1 MSDAGDLERATA
13 LLELMEHGLSAGR
26 AGDAESAGGDASHD
40 WVDAYLLLFRGQF
53 AEALTAIAAV
63 DDGSEPAAAARAQ
76 IEALCTGAVSQPL
89 RAPHDATTLAGAMA
103 TFQISE
109 AAHVVG
115 RIDFCAEILTAAL
128 AQRVPVRARVWLRL
142 ALVRALLFRG
152 ELARAADEF
161 TRVAAD
167 AKAPQARRSA
177 RCLRALLDGF
187 AGRHEAVVAEAVV
200 LRREILPAQTYA
212 DSGMALTGALGL
224 ANAGMMLAAGELLRD
239 GGGGPGLPLL
249 PPALR
254 GYGYDVLVEA
264 ALAAG
269 NVDLAAWI
277 MVDFDRIDFGANA
290 QFRAAREAARA
301 RIEIAAGNGGRGRAR
316 ADRAAHE
323 AFAAGSGLVGVRAVA
338 VAARADENAASRA
351 LSDAWP
357 RELRAWLDRTTD
369 AAGDARMRSRR
380 VDDHAE
386 WARLTR
392 SQQAVARLAS
402 RGLRNQEIADALVL
416 SPRTVEGHL
425 RAIFDRLGVEGRLG
439 IVRGSASGDIDP
451 SALASLTPRQAEI
464 ARAIVAGESSAELAE
479 RFGIGAKT
487 VEKHLSGIYRALG
500 VSGRAAAVARLVG
513 DAPERD

>member
-13 LLELMEHGLSAGR
+13 LLELMEHGLSAERPER
-26 AGDAESAGGDASHD
+26 AGGAGGDTDDAPRD
-40 WVDAYLLLFRGQF
+40 WVDAYLLLFRGRF
-53 AEALTAIAAV
+53 ADALAAIEAV

-152 ELARAADEF
+152 ELAHAADELA
-161 TRVAAD
+161 RAAAD
-167 AKAPQARRSA
+167 AKAPQARRSV

-224 ANAGMMLAAGELLRD
+224 ANAGMVLAAGELLRD

-316 ADRAAHE
+316 AGPRAG
-323 AFAAGSGLVGVRAVA
+323 AAGAGLT
-338 VAARADENAASRA
+338 ARASISFAQRRRRRGAQ
-351 LSDAWP
+351 P
-357 RELRAWLDRTTD
+357 RQRD
-369 AAGDARMRSRR
+369 RSRR
-380 VDDHAE
+380 A
-386 WARLTR
+386 
-392 SQQAVARLAS
+392 
-402 RGLRNQEIADALVL
+402 
-416 SPRTVEGHL
+416 P
-425 RAIFDRLGVEGRLG
+425 GRC
-439 IVRGSASGDIDP
+439 R
-451 SALASLTPRQAEI
+451 
-464 ARAIVAGESSAELAE
+464 
-479 RFGIGAKT
+479 
-487 VEKHLSGIYRALG
+487 
-500 VSGRAAAVARLVG
+500 
-513 DAPERD
+513 